1 MHLILASTS
10 PYRRELLAR
19 LKIPFETAAP
29 CVDETPLP
37 GERPDDTALRLAV
50 AKAQAVAEHN
60 PDALIIGSDQVA
72 LLEGEQLGK
81 PGTHDK
87 AVAQLKRMRGK
98 TLEFHTA
105 LALLNPRIGRVQT
118 AVVPVRLVMRHYTD
132 AQIEAYLRK
141 DAPYNC
147 CGSAKSESLG
157 IALIARYE
165 TEDPTALVGLPLIKL
180 TEMLAN
186 EGVDVLTYRGT
197 DHDAGGKPH
206 ASDARNVIPHP
217 NPSG

>member
-1 MHLILASTS
+1 MRLVLASTS

-19 LKIPFETAAP
+19 LRVPFETAAP
-29 CVDETPLP
+29 RVDETPQP

-50 AKAQAVAEHN
+50 AKAQAVADQF

-87 AVAQLKRMRGK
+87 AVQQLKRMRGK

-105 LALLNPRIGRVQT
+105 LALLNARTGRVQT
-118 AVVPVRLVMRHYTD
+118 AVVPVRLVMRQYTD

-141 DAPYNC
+141 DQPYNC

-165 TEDPTALVGLPLIKL
+165 TEDPNALVGLPLIKL

-186 EGVDVLTYRGT
+186 EGLDVLTYGE
-197 DHDAGGKPH
+197 G
-206 ASDARNVIPHP
+206 
-217 NPSG
+217 